1 MSQRKMVV
9 GIDAGQK
16 GGVACLVDYQFVDGM
31 RMPTKKIGGKDITD
45 AAAVWDRISL
55 WSRSLQPDISVIG
68 IEQVH
73 AMPKQGVSS
82 SFTFGRQFGKVEAA
96 CELFNWPTHYV
107 TPSVWKKAY
116 NLSSNKQASI
126 DAAKLRFGE
135 AIDPYLRFKA
145 DDGVAE
151 AALIAAYVSEKFT

>member
-1 MSQRKMVV
+1 MRQRKMVV

-31 RMPTKKIGGKDITD
+31 RMPTKKISGKDVTN
-45 AAAVWDRISL
+45 AAAVWHRITA
-55 WSRSLQPDISVIG
+55 WVEEYQPDISVIG

-73 AMPKQGVSS
+73 AFSGQGVSS

-96 CELFNWPTHYV
+96 CEMFSWPTHYV
-107 TPSVWKKAY
+107 PPSVWKKAY